1 MKKKVILCSI
11 LLFVTVISSLEI
23 YLVGRE
29 QEKKVEDKITIVTS
43 FYPMYIATL
52 NVVDGIEGVEVINLT
67 ENQTGCL
74 HDYQITTNDMKKLEK
89 ADIFIMNG
97 GGMEEFVVDILSTY
111 PNIFI
116 IDTSKGA
123 VFLEGYTHEHEIA
136 ESITEVHE
144 AGVKESE
151 TQKEHVYNAHIW
163 LQPDNYMIQIE
174 NIANGLS
181 SYNEAYQSIYKKNT
195 KQYLSKIENIKEKL
209 KTELS
214 YLEGKKAVSF
224 HDAFAYLADYIGIEV
239 MHSVDLDGEA
249 GLSAGELA
257 EVVDEV
263 KSEGVS
269 LLFTEAQY
277 SDAIAEGVAK
287 ETDAAVYIMDSL
299 VTGELKKDA
308 YLEGMEK
315 NIQVLKQID
324 PN

>member
-11 LLFVTVISSLEI
+11 LLFVSVISFLEI
-23 YLVGRE
+23 RLVGRR

-52 NVVDGIEGVEVINLT
+52 NVVDGIQGVEVINLT
-67 ENQTGCL
+67 ESQTGCL
-74 HDYQITTNDMKKLEK
+74 HDYQITTDDMKKLEK
-89 ADIFIMNG
+89 ADVFIMNG
-97 GGMEEFVVDILSTY
+97 GGMEAFVANILSNY
-111 PNIFI
+111 PNLFI
-116 IDTSKGA
+116 IDTSKG
-123 VFLEGYTHEHEIA
+123 VTFLEGYKHEHET
-136 ESITEVHE
+136 TEVHK
-144 AGVKESE
+144 ADVKESE
-151 TQKEHVYNAHIW
+151 IQEEHVYNAHIW

-174 NIANGLS
+174 NIANGLIR
-181 SYNEAYQSIYKKNT
+181 YNKEYQTIYEKNAE
-195 KQYLSKIENIKEKL
+195 QYLSKVENIKEKL
-209 KTELS
+209 KKELS

-239 MHSVDLDGEA
+239 VHSVDLDGEA

-287 ETDAAVYIMDSL
+287 ETNATMYIMDSL

-315 NIQVLKQID
+315 NIQVLKQIKSD
-324 PN
+324 

>member
-11 LLFVTVISSLEI
+11 LLFVSVISFLEI
-23 YLVGRE
+23 HLVGRG

-43 FYPMYIATL
+43 FYPMYIAAL

-67 ENQTGCL
+67 ESQTGCL

-97 GGMEEFVVDILSTY
+97 GGMEAFVTSILSTY

-116 IDTSKGA
+116 IDTSKG
-123 VFLEGYTHEHEIA
+123 VTFLEGHTHEHET
-136 ESITEVHE
+136 TEVHE
-144 AGVKESE
+144 VDLKGSE
-151 TQKEHVYNAHIW
+151 VQEEHIYNAHIW
-163 LQPDNYMIQIE
+163 LQPDNYMIQVE

-181 SYNEAYQSIYKKNT
+181 NYNEDYQTIYEKNAS
-195 KQYLSKIENIKEKL
+195 QYLSKIENIKEKL
-209 KTELS
+209 KKELS

-239 MHSVDLDGEA
+239 VHSVDLDGEA

-287 ETDAAVYIMDSL
+287 ETNAMVYIMDSL

-315 NIQVLKQID
+315 NIQVLKQIE